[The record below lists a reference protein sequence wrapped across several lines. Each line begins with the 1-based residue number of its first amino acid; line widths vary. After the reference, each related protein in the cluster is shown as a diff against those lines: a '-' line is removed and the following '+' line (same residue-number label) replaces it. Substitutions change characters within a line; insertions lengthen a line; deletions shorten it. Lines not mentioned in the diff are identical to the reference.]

1 MDHKRGD
8 RRRVRPRMNRSIVA
22 AAPTPERQ
30 LRTGSYPGARPR
42 RRRAIALPVMGLL
55 TVLALGSSCGGRTT
69 FLHPEADM
77 SFYEKVGV
85 IPFATLGAD
94 RLAGDKLSSA
104 FTSHLLFARQ
114 MQVAEPGQ
122 FLASFAKQFGPGNP
136 PPIGLPQDKL
146 TAVAQETGVQGI
158 FEGTVRDF
166 DFTRATPPRP
176 MISVEVRLVDV
187 ASGNIVWSTSITRVG
202 KPVIPLLGL
211 GGSRTLAELTEDV
224 AAELVARLP
233 K

>member
-1 MDHKRGD
+1 MDNKQGD
-8 RRRVRPRMNRSIVA
+8 PRRVRSRMNRSMVA
-22 AAPTPERQ
+22 AAPVSERQ
-30 LRTGSYPGARPR
+30 PGNRRCLWARPPHG
-42 RRRAIALPVMGLL
+42 RAIVLSVLGLL
-55 TVLALGSSCGGRTT
+55 AVLALGTACGGRTT

-85 IPFATLGAD
+85 IPFATLGDD

-122 FLASFAKQFGPGNP
+122 FLAAFVKQFGAGNP

-146 TAVAQETGVQGI
+146 AAVAQETGVQGI

-166 DFTRATPPRP
+166 DFTRGTPPRP

-202 KPVIPLLGL
+202 KPIIPFLGL
-211 GGSRTLAELTEDV
+211 GGARTLAELTEDV
-224 AAELVARLP
+224 ATELVARLP
-233 K
+233 Q

>member
-1 MDHKRGD
+1 MGPRVDRGIRAAARVPD
-8 RRRVRPRMNRSIVA
+8 ERPGSARSGTTGRPCRRAVGLPAVGLLVA
-22 AAPTPERQ
+22 A
-30 LRTGSYPGARPR
+30 
-42 RRRAIALPVMGLL
+42 LL
-55 TVLALGSSCGGRTT
+55 GVACAGGKT

-104 FTSHLLFARQ
+104 FTSHLLFSRQ

-122 FLASFAKQFGPGNP
+122 FQASFAKQFAAGNP

-146 TAVAQETGVQGI
+146 TALAQETGVQGV

-166 DFTRATPPRP
+166 DFTRSTPPRP
-176 MISVEVRLVDV
+176 LISVEVRLVDV
-187 ASGNIVWSTSITRVG
+187 ATGNIVWSTSITRTG
-202 KPVIPLLGL
+202 KPIIPFLGL
-211 GGSRTLAELTEDV
+211 GGTRTLAELTEDV
-224 AAELVARLP
+224 AADLVARLP
-233 K
+233 R